1 MGQEGKIGL
10 KYRGK
15 YEAVLRGVLRGRI
28 ITKSRVPLLGFL
40 MIRLSLVF

>member
-10 KYRGK
+10 KYMGK
-15 YEAVLRGVLRGRI
+15 YEAVLKGVLRGRI
-28 ITKSRVPLLGFL
+28 IRKSRVGTISFL